1 MTLPGMDPPRVT
13 RGGRRCPV
21 HFRLLKVGLCSNSRS
36 LALLAAIRRASSRRK
51 VAKPAEIVAPDR
63 AISRGQGP

>member
-36 LALLAAIRRASSRRK
+36 LAM
-51 VAKPAEIVAPDR
+51 VGGDAPGFVCGVEQFDR
-63 AISRGQGP
+63 